1 MCVEPMSKA
10 TMREKAMRQEA
21 MREIANRVMAGV
33 DEERIGGVEWM

>member
-1 MCVEPMSKA
+1 MYVEPMSKA
-10 TMREKAMRQEA
+10 TMREKAMRKEA